1 MKLLRPICTLLFGL
15 AVLLFFGL
23 AYPHHL
29 HYQEQYQLF
38 LFDCD
43 YVWDIVKLPGGISD
57 LLGRFCTQFF
67 IYAWVGAL
75 IIAALLTAVQLL
87 TLRLFVYASASD
99 LKPQTSNLKSQS
111 LYGLSFVPSFLL
123 WLFLLDENSLLGG
136 VWAVLLTLLAS
147 WAFVI
152 SRAKEKESCGW
163 TRRILLIVAVPLL
176 YWVAG
181 PVSLLFLLLQALR
194 PKRTIWFY
202 GLFVLLAAMPF
213 ILSSCLTVPSGNLWT
228 GIHYH
233 RYSTVVPVLL
243 WVAVLSV
250 FVLALIAR
258 AFKKPQT
265 SHRLTLISFV
275 LVAVGMGY
283 LVWKNSNFKAEK
295 VMQYDFMASHQQ
307 WNRIIDAINTDKP
320 NNQIG
325 VTVQNLA
332 LAMRGLLGD
341 HMFEYHQN
349 GNLGLLPDV
358 ERDATSPIPTAEAL
372 YQLGMVNFAQRSVF
386 EAQEAILDYQKS
398 ARCYKR
404 LAQTNLIVGNY
415 DVARKYLTALQK
427 TLFYSDWAEET
438 LPLLGNEKA
447 INEHPEYG
455 RLRKMAFDEDFFFG
469 DQITPEML
477 QRLFFSNTTNRL
489 AYDYLMADYLL
500 TGDLESFAN
509 YVGWGEKVGYQAIPR
524 HFQEALALWGSF
536 NRENNGQLPPQ
547 VSPAIA
553 QRFYQFY
560 SYFTSPSMD
569 PEGLAHN
576 FGDTYWYYY
585 FTSIQR

>member
-1 MKLLRPICTLLFGL
+1 M
-15 AVLLFFGL
+15 
-23 AYPHHL
+23 
-29 HYQEQYQLF
+29 
-38 LFDCD
+38 
-43 YVWDIVKLPGGISD
+43 
-57 LLGRFCTQFF
+57 
-67 IYAWVGAL
+67 
-75 IIAALLTAVQLL
+75 
-87 TLRLFVYASASD
+87 
-99 LKPQTSNLKSQS
+99 
-111 LYGLSFVPSFLL
+111 PSFLL

-147 WAFVI
+147 WAFDV

-233 RYSTVVPVLL
+233 RYPTVVPVLL

-569 PEGLAHN
+569 PEGLAQN